1 MSDCNQCIPPDRQK
15 PSFREVQDELQIT
28 LDSLRQLGEQ
38 LKRIGR
44 RLPRPSYAFDPLA
57 ELRAAADCV
66 RKDLLVDAVETLNFA
81 ATLTE
86 GQLQER
92 FEERLKWR
100 VVVM

>member
-15 PSFREVQDELQIT
+15 PSFREVQDELQVT
-28 LDSLRQLGEQ
+28 LDSLRYLGEQ

-44 RLPRPSYAFDPLA
+44 KLPGPGFAFEPLA
-57 ELRAAADCV
+57 ELRNAADCV
-66 RKDLLVDAVETLNFA
+66 RKDLLADAVETLKLA

-92 FEERLKWR
+92 FEERRKWQL
-100 VVVM
+100 VVM